1 VAKVRELSTKVHHV
15 VTITTFSLLSR
26 GFRCP
31 VALPPRP
38 VFRWARRPASTTC
51 AHTHA
56 TELLRAGMNGKI
68 VVKRLGHAG
77 VKKTLDR
84 YSHVIPSLR
93 TEGSRED

>member
-1 VAKVRELSTKVHHV
+1 V
-15 VTITTFSLLSR
+15 
-26 GFRCP
+26 
-31 VALPPRP
+31 
-38 VFRWARRPASTTC
+38 
-51 AHTHA
+51 
-56 TELLRAGMNGKI
+56 RAGINGKI